1 MLFGV
6 IKSMAED
13 ALKSYEEAEE
23 IVGGIKVR
31 TINRIIKYFLPNF
44 IMTEIQ
50 PVLKV
55 FESSGIYRIKFVNEG
70 EGREVKTDV
79 FYLND
84 SANPF
89 SRTI

>member
-1 MLFGV
+1 MLEG
-6 IKSMAED
+6 
-13 ALKSYEEAEE
+13 ALKSYEEIEE

-44 IMTEIQ
+44 VMTEIQ
-50 PVLKV
+50 PVLNV
-55 FESSGIYRIKFVNEG
+55 FENNGTYKIKFIDEG

-79 FYLND
+79 FYFND
-84 SANPF
+84 FANPF